1 MNKELKV
8 NVLKAYVLDKLK
20 SNPNEAYTYKE
31 LFEPIYSAEESAIK
45 WQAYCQLV
53 NRHKA
58 IKQFKLGN
66 IGMNQYSGFYRGS
79 AAVESK
85 TTEETKKTTEET
97 KEEKESKK
105 MTNTTNNNNNGLE
118 NLLINALSNNLLS
131 NLSTQLE
138 ELINNKVN
146 EKLRELPSTKETT
159 STIII
164 KEPSKVEYKINK
176 KMPYF
181 FESMVKKL
189 SIGFNVMLTG
199 HAGTGKGFACES
211 FCEAF
216 DVDFFQVNAVM
227 NEFALTGFIDA
238 NGKYQETEFYR
249 ACKSAQSKK
258 TLFMFDE
265 FDCSIPDV
273 IKIFNEFL
281 NKKSFVFPNGEK
293 LDCKE
298 NLLIVCACNTQGDG
312 ATELYCGNKLDKST
326 LDRFS
331 LIHTDYDKDIEL
343 QITNNNV
350 ELVEFYDEFR
360 RIADNNGLPIICSY
374 RSLERIT
381 KYEFVCDDLSEN
393 LKDNFIKSLTKDDL
407 QSILYNFNSKENK
420 YYKACVKLAA

>member
-1 MNKELKV
+1 MNKEIKL
-8 NVLKAYVLDKLK
+8 NVLKAYVLDKLE
-20 SNPNEAYTYKE
+20 SNPYEAYTYKE
-31 LFEPIYSAEESAIK
+31 LFEPDYSNEESAIK

-66 IGMNQYSGFYRGS
+66 IGMNQYSGFYRES
-79 AAVESK
+79 AEKSK
-85 TTEETKKTTEET
+85 TTEETS
-97 KEEKESKK
+97 KEEKEIKK
-105 MTNTTNNNNNGLE
+105 MTNTTTTNNNNGLE

-146 EKLRELPSTKETT
+146 EKLEEIKRELPSTKETT

-189 SIGFNVMLTG
+189 SVGFNVMLTG

-216 DVDFFQVNAVM
+216 DYEFYQVNAVM

-258 TLFMFDE
+258 ALFMFDE

-281 NKKSFVFPNGEK
+281 NKKSFVFPNGEE
-293 LDCKE
+293 LDCKD

-312 ATELYCGNKLDKST
+312 STELYCGNKLDKST

-331 LIHTDYDKDIEL
+331 LVHTDYDKDVEL
-343 QITNNNV
+343 QITNNNT

-360 RIADNNGLPIICSY
+360 KIADKNGLPIICSY

-381 KYEFVCDDLSEN
+381 KYESISDDTTEN
-393 LKDNFIKSLTKDDL
+393 LKDNFIKSLAKDDL

-420 YYKACVKLAA
+420 YYKACIKLVA